1 MSFIGK
7 NSAKKGFSLFAVAS
21 GVLVTGVTAI
31 AYSAS
36 AGQWLLTLI
45 ALATTGL
52 IDYLL
57 VREMFFP
64 RVLKQT
70 EKKEA

>member
-7 NSAKKGFSLFAVAS
+7 DSAKKGFILLAFAVAI
-21 GVLVTGVTAI
+21 LITGVTAI
-31 AYSAS
+31 AYSAE
-36 AGQWLLTLI
+36 AGAWLLTVI
-45 ALATTGL
+45 ASVTTVVV
-52 IDYLL
+52 DFLL